1 MYYLLGISVLAASFN
16 SVLLNKSGVHKKDEI
31 FKFNFLNAI
40 VWYIILAVINK
51 GKIHIN
57 AQVLLWGVVYGL
69 TQALFILSKTGAMSS
84 GPVAVTTLVG
94 NSSLLISVLASLVI
108 WREKVTITDV
118 VGLAL
123 LLIAIALC
131 TYKRTESTYQRKW
144 KYYVVFFLVF
154 AASVGVVFKA
164 FGKSGGLNFC
174 GDMMI
179 VSAIVMIVFYLGAM
193 LIVGRKEN
201 KTTHRQRT
209 YGFIAYALFCGVL
222 SCLYNRLNIFLSGS
236 MDAIIFFPAFNG
248 GVVLLSTLLSLWICK
263 EKLEKR
269 QAIGIALG
277 IIAIALIGI
286 L

>member
-51 GKIHIN
+51 GKIYIN

-108 WREKVTITDV
+108 WKERVTITDV

-164 FGKSGGLNFC
+164 FGKSGGLDFC

-179 VSAIVMIVFYLGAM
+179 VSAIVMIVFYLVAM
-193 LIVGRKEN
+193 LIVVRKEN
-201 KTTHRQRT
+201 ETTHRQRT
-209 YGFIAYALFCGVL
+209 YGFIAYALICGVF

-277 IIAIALIGI
+277 IIAIAIIGI